1 MNSNKRIKMPRAVVT
16 AGLLA
21 ALAVPT
27 AASAMQPRADGAT
40 AVRHEN
46 GPGPAAYVSDAFA
59 GGLANPAAQTPYT
72 LPASF

>member
-27 AASAMQPRADGAT
+27 AASAMQPR
-40 AVRHEN
+40 
-46 GPGPAAYVSDAFA
+46 
-59 GGLANPAAQTPYT
+59 
-72 LPASF
+72 